1 MVSGC
6 RAVAC
11 PWPDV
16 SPPNDAPDDEERIIA
31 DWLNPSSSPVAGNE
45 PEAIRPLPEVMA
57 AQMAAGQ
64 VVDSL
69 AAVVREL
76 VENAIDAQATRITVQ
91 LWPELGRVQVV
102 DNGRGIGED
111 SLPWAA
117 MAHSTSKVRHPQD
130 LWQVNSLGFRGQAL
144 HSMAQAGTLTLCS
157 RPALAEQGWA
167 VTYARTGA
175 PLSPQPTAMAPG
187 TIATVADL
195 FAQWPSRRQGLPAP
209 ARQLRAVQG
218 VIQDLALCHPEITWI
233 AQTNDRPWFTIAPG
247 PTAQAILP
255 QRLPRVAEVDLRE
268 RIQPHLYAVIGLP
281 DRYHRARPDWVK
293 VAVNGRVVTLP
304 DLEQGL
310 IQAFRHTLPRHRF
323 PLCFLHLSLP
333 PQAIDWHRSPDK
345 SALYLHHLEDWVAQ
359 GQACIRALL
368 GQTPTTEGNPRVI
381 QLIKTAEA
389 GGGYGVTA
397 GLTAGIETG
406 TETRTAG
413 EPEAEIHSGVN
424 PGVNP
429 GVNLSDPLPGGS
441 LIGMGLT
448 AVAQVQGCYIVAEQG
463 DSLCLIEQHIAH
475 ERVLYE
481 RLQDRWT
488 LVPLDQPVVLEG
500 LNEDQREQ
508 LQRLGIVVDPFGPQR
523 WAIRQ
528 APAPLKNRPDLAEA
542 LRELSLGQNFDA
554 ALVAVACRTALRNG
568 TPLSLPEMQAIL
580 NDWQR
585 TRHPRTC
592 PHGRPICLTLTETS
606 LARFFRRHWV
616 IGKSHGLG

>member
-1 MVSGC
+1 M
-6 RAVAC
+6 
-11 PWPDV
+11 
-16 SPPNDAPDDEERIIA
+16 
-31 DWLNPSSSPVAGNE
+31 AGHE
-45 PEAIRPLPEVMA
+45 PEAIRPLPEAMV

-91 LWPELGRVQVV
+91 LWPDLGRVQVV
-102 DNGRGIGED
+102 DNGRGIEEH

-117 MAHSTSKVRHPQD
+117 MAHSTSKIHHPQD
-130 LWQVNSLGFRGQAL
+130 LWQVKSLGFRGQAL
-144 HSMAQAGTLTLCS
+144 YSLTQVGVLTLCS
-157 RPALAEQGWA
+157 RPALVDQGWA

-175 PLSPQPTAMAPG
+175 PLSSQPMAMAPG
-187 TIATVADL
+187 TIATVTDL
-195 FAQWPSRRQGLPAP
+195 FVRWPSRRQGLPAP
-209 ARQLRAVQG
+209 SRQLRAVQG
-218 VIQDLALCHPEITWI
+218 AIQDLALCHPGITWT

-247 PTAQAILP
+247 ATAKAIIP
-255 QRLPRVAEVDLRE
+255 QRLHRVTEDDLRE
-268 RIQPHLYAVIGLP
+268 LASSEPLGLSHLSPNPSPNPSLDPSPQLSSRVYAVIGLP
-281 DRYHRARPDWVK
+281 DRCHRARPDWVK

-310 IQAFRHTLPRHRF
+310 IYVFRHTLPRHRF

-345 SALYLHHLEDWVAQ
+345 STLYLHHLEHWIAQ

-368 GQTPTTEGNPRVI
+368 GHATTTEGNPRVI
-381 QLIKTAEA
+381 QLIKAAEA

-397 GLTAGIETG
+397 GATPRLEIAAETG
-406 TETRTAG
+406 TGGGLETGIA
-413 EPEAEIHSGVN
+413 SGVY
-424 PGVNP
+424 P
-429 GVNLSDPLPGGS
+429 GVNLSDPLPGAS
-441 LIGMGLT
+441 PLGMSLT
-448 AVAQVQGCYIVAEQG
+448 AVAQVQGRYIVAEQG
-463 DSLCLIEQHIAH
+463 DGLCVIEQHIAH

-481 RLQDRWT
+481 RLQDRWSV
-488 LVPLDQPVVLEG
+488 VPLEQPVVLEG
-500 LNEDQREQ
+500 LGEEHREQ
-508 LQRLGIVVDPFGPQR
+508 LQRIGITVDPFGPQR

-528 APAPLKNRPDLAEA
+528 APAPLKDRPDLAEA
-542 LRELSLGQNFDA
+542 LMELSRGQNLDA

-568 TPLSLPEMQAIL
+568 TPLSLPEMQTLL
-580 NDWQR
+580 NDWQH